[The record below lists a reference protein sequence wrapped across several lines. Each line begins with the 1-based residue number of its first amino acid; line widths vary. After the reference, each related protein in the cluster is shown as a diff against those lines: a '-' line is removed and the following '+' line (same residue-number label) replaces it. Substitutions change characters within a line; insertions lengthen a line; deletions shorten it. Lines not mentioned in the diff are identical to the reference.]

1 MRKYDPEKIV
11 KMEEAGVICSEI
23 LRNVLSKVSVGVS
36 LIELD
41 QYAEQLC
48 IDNKVIPAFKGYEG
62 FPATLCTGV
71 NDVVV
76 HGIPDDYVL
85 EDGDVL
91 SVDFGIKYKDV
102 YSDTSYTVIIGE
114 VSDEI
119 KKFVNV
125 VKDATLAGI
134 ANAKPGNH
142 VGDIGHA
149 MQEIVEKNGYSVV
162 KEMVGHG
169 IGYDLHEEPYVPGY
183 GRKGKGQE
191 LYRGQT
197 LAIEAIVNQGLPDI
211 FISIDDGWTSY
222 TEDGMLSALFEHT
235 IVVDQKPKILT
246 SW

>member
-1 MRKYDPEKIV
+1 
-11 KMEEAGVICSEI
+11 MEEAGVICSEI

-191 LYRGQT
+191 LY
-197 LAIEAIVNQGLPDI
+197 
-211 FISIDDGWTSY
+211 
-222 TEDGMLSALFEHT
+222 
-235 IVVDQKPKILT
+235 
-246 SW
+246 

>member
-235 IVVDQKPKILT
+235 IVVDQKPKF
-246 SW
+246 